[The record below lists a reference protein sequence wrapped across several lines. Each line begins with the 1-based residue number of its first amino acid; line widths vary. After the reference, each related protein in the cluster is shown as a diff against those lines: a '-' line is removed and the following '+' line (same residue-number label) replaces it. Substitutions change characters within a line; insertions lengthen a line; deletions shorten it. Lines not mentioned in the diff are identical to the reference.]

1 MKKMSLIIK
10 SLMLMLVIF
19 ILAIPA
25 SGEESEEVRVTIRG
39 MLSNIADV
47 GKYISSQTYLRLY
60 PCETTGKMD
69 VQMGKNGVIAP
80 VPGQTEQT
88 FYMDGL
94 KRLVP
99 VSTLSRIGLPDFGR
113 FTFFKLRGLE
123 PGKCYKICVM
133 MLDQPYPGMVPL
145 VNKDGS
151 PFEII
156 IPEAKAGENSQKIVV
171 DLTKEPLIIP
181 EP

>member
-1 MKKMSLIIK
+1 
-10 SLMLMLVIF
+10 
-19 ILAIPA
+19 
-25 SGEESEEVRVTIRG
+25 
-39 MLSNIADV
+39 
-47 GKYISSQTYLRLY
+47 
-60 PCETTGKMD
+60 
-69 VQMGKNGVIAP
+69 
-80 VPGQTEQT
+80 
-88 FYMDGL
+88 
-94 KRLVP
+94 
-99 VSTLSRIGLPDFGR
+99 
-113 FTFFKLRGLE
+113 
-123 PGKCYKICVM
+123 M